1 MVSWMELEK
10 EQEQVPKNE
19 FQHKFDL
26 LNQINVQGLIDN
38 LRKLINKYNMN
49 GGSTDEYQ
57 SIQNLLKQITN
68 IKEGYSDLNK
78 NIEAFT
84 TPQGPSLVDLLN
96 NNGTLQQQI
105 IQLEKLSKSMDSD
118 VDTAIVRDEQLRS
131 KNTNISRE
139 QLFIIGRPIRKGLI
153 PYLWVLSVLFIGVA
167 LIIFRMT
174 TPNISFGADTT
185 GTTLLGTLY
194 SFFSNYY
201 IFLSIIGAS
210 LIVILFLS
218 LKIAG
223 VIGN

>member
-1 MVSWMELEK
+1 
-10 EQEQVPKNE
+10 
-19 FQHKFDL
+19 
-26 LNQINVQGLIDN
+26 
-38 LRKLINKYNMN
+38 MN

-68 IKEGYSDLNK
+68 IKDEYSDLNK

-84 TPQGPSLVDLLN
+84 TSQNPSLLDLLN

-105 IQLEKLSKSMDSD
+105 IQLERLSKSMDSD

-223 VIGN
+223 IIGN